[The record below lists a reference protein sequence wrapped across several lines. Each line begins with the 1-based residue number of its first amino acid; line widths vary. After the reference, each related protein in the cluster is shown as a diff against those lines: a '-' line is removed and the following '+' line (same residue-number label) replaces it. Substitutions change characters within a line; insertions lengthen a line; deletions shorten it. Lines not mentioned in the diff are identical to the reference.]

1 MKTPEEAREQLTKRF
16 ASRHRDWL
24 VALDEREAWPLEFA
38 LGVPSEAEAA
48 QGIDAV
54 GAWAQ
59 SWRDCGKPGRVV
71 WTERRWRSLGRQ
83 TLPEK
88 LVLESAEQ
96 VAGWIGQSARWR
108 RAADRYR
115 QFVQRWPC
123 IGKALSRHFDVLADY
138 SSEDFERLASMLG
151 WLEANPASGLYPR
164 QLPVPGLDSK
174 WLETRT
180 GLLQD
185 LLCVLHGAGS
195 SELGFYD
202 LCGLRPVPSL
212 LRVRILDPD
221 LRSKLDGLS
230 DISAPPSDLAVLGL
244 RPSRIF
250 VVENLQTGLAFPELP
265 SAVLF
270 MRLGY
275 GVDALAALP
284 WLAGAHL
291 YYWGDCDTHGFAILN
306 RVRTYFPNVQSL
318 LMDERTLQDHKALW
332 VEEPDQHPAEDLPL
346 LTPAERSVFRGLK
359 ANTWGPKIRLEQER
373 VGWPY
378 AEGALERFKGGQTCQ
393 EPVISRG

>member
-1 MKTPEEAREQLTKRF
+1 MKTPEEAREQLIKRF

-24 VALDEREAWPLEFA
+24 LALEDREVWPLEIA

-48 QGIDAV
+48 RRIDAV

-59 SWRDCGKPGRVV
+59 SWRDCGRPGRIV
-71 WTERRWRSLGRQ
+71 WTERRWRNLGRQ

-88 LVLESAEQ
+88 LVLESVEQ
-96 VAGWIGQSARWR
+96 VAGWVGQSGRWQ
-108 RAADRYR
+108 RAAERYR
-115 QFVQRWPC
+115 RFVMRWPSSR
-123 IGKALSRHFDVLADY
+123 KALARHFDVLADY
-138 SSEDFERLASMLG
+138 SSEDFERLVDMLA
-151 WLEANPASGLYPR
+151 WLEANPASGLYLR

-174 WLETRT
+174 WLESRT
-180 GLLQD
+180 GLVQD
-185 LLCVLHGAGS
+185 LLCALRAGS

-221 LRSKLDGLS
+221 LRSRLGGLS

-244 RPSRIF
+244 RPSRVF

-284 WLAGAHL
+284 WLADARV

-306 RVRTYFPNVQSL
+306 RARTYFEDVQSL
-318 LMDERTLQDHKALW
+318 LMDERTLQDHKSLW
-332 VEEPDQHPAEDLPL
+332 VEEPDQHPAANLPL
-346 LTPAERSVFRGLK
+346 LTPEERAVYRALK
-359 ANTWGPKIRLEQER
+359 ANAWGANVRLEQER
-373 VGWPY
+373 VNWGY
-378 AEGALERFKGGQTCQ
+378 ALQVIRAL
-393 EPVISRG
+393 